1 MFSRVKGIVR
11 EHKKNRSWREKNT
24 HNSTNL
30 LSNVNI
36 NNITV
41 GNYTYG
47 NINVLSFEDGKKL
60 SIGNFCSIGPN
71 VTFLLAADHN
81 LTLISTFP
89 FKVKV
94 LGEGMESGPQKGN
107 IDVEDDVW
115 IGLNATIRAGVHI
128 GQGAVIAAGAVV
140 TDNVPPYAIVGGV
153 PAKIIKY
160 RFTKELIQEL
170 LQIDYSKVS
179 KEDIEKNLNL
189 FYQPVTKESIEKLLA
204 HLKI

>member
-1 MFSRVKGIVR
+1 M
-11 EHKKNRSWREKNT
+11 
-24 HNSTNL
+24 
-30 LSNVNI
+30 
-36 NNITV
+36 
-41 GNYTYG
+41 
-47 NINVLSFEDGKKL
+47 SFEDGKKL

-115 IGLNATIRAGVHI
+115 IGLNATICAGVHI

>member
-1 MFSRVKGIVR
+1 M
-11 EHKKNRSWREKNT
+11 
-24 HNSTNL
+24 
-30 LSNVNI
+30 
-36 NNITV
+36 
-41 GNYTYG
+41 
-47 NINVLSFEDGKKL
+47 
-60 SIGNFCSIGPN
+60 
-71 VTFLLAADHN
+71 
-81 LTLISTFP
+81 
-89 FKVKV
+89 
-94 LGEGMESGPQKGN
+94 
-107 IDVEDDVW
+107 W
-115 IGLNATIRAGVHI
+115 IGLNATICAGVHI

-170 LQIDYSKVS
+170 LQIDYSKIS